1 MYSTRSE
8 VQSLHVGVYST
19 SIDIGFF
26 SWYSILVFA
35 LGFCSRLGR
44 TFRVTAKVRGIVRG
58 PDKSFKFVVWQKKGR
73 VLGSRQKVI

>member
-44 TFRVTAKVRGIVRG
+44 SFRVKAKVLGKVGCYVRGIISG
-58 PDKSFKFVVWQKKGR
+58 HGKS
-73 VLGSRQKVI
+73 L